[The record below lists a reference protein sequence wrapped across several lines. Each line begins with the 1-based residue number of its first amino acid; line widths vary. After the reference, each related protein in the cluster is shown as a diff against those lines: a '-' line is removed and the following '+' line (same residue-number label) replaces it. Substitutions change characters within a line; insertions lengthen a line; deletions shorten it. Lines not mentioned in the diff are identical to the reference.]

1 MPKLTASE
9 IIEIEN
15 KHTTGL
21 YNKQPIVFARGLG
34 ASLFDIDGVEYL
46 DCAAGHG
53 VANLGHAH
61 PKVAAAMAAQA
72 GTLVTLFESFYNE
85 QRALLMQKMA
95 SLVPGLDRVF
105 FCNSGAEAVEA
116 SIKFARIT
124 TGRTNVVAAMRGF
137 HGRTFGALSATH
149 NKKYRESF
157 EPLVPGFSHVPFNDI
172 AALEATVNDQTSAV
186 ILEPIQGEG
195 GVYPAND
202 AYLQAARRICDERGA
217 LLIIDEIQSG
227 FGRTG
232 KLFAIL
238 ESGVT
243 PDILCC
249 AKAIAGGLPMGAV
262 LIGAGV
268 KNLVPGAH
276 GSTFGGN
283 PLACATAL
291 AALAVIEEE
300 DLAGQSAKKGEYLKE
315 KIQEIN
321 SPLIRE
327 VRGRGLMIGIEL
339 KQKVGPYIR
348 ALQERKIIAL
358 NAGLTVIRLLPPLV
372 ITYEQI
378 DHLVEA
384 LTEVLTSDLGTD
396 KRAGTDG

>member
-149 NKKYRESF
+149 NKKYRELF